1 MKKIIYFVEFI
12 LIYIFFNILYF
23 LPINLVSFIGETL
36 FRLIGPLTKSHK
48 TALNNYKKVF
58 KNLDNKTVSQDIMNS
73 WGNLGKTFIE
83 IAILRKL
90 VSKKNDRIKIVGKE
104 HLTELIKKKEQVIFF
119 GIHQA
124 NWELLVPCLDKI
136 GVKVGA
142 IYRHIN
148 NPFIDRYIL
157 KKRSS
162 ALTNSET
169 FYTPKGEESAREI
182 IKAINDNFSM
192 ILLIDQKDSAGTNV
206 EFLNIRAKTQLG
218 FLKIARKYNLKLI
231 PVQNIREQ
239 INNFSIKFHPP
250 IEIFEKNISDVE
262 AMNKIHGII
271 EKWIIKNPTQ
281 WFWQH
286 NRFG

>member
-1 MKKIIYFVEFI
+1 MKKIIYFFEFI
-12 LIYIFFNILYF
+12 FIYIFFNILYL
-23 LPINLVSFIGETL
+23 LPINLVSLIGETL
-36 FRLIGPLTKSHK
+36 FKLIGPLTKSHK

-58 KNLDNKTVSQDIMNS
+58 KNLDNKIITQDIINS

-83 IAILRKL
+83 ISILNKL
-90 VSKKNDRIKIVGKE
+90 VNKKNNRIKIIGKE
-104 HLTELIKKKEQVIFF
+104 HLTNLIKKEEQVIFF

-136 GVKVGA
+136 GIKVGA

-148 NPFIDRYIL
+148 NPFINNYIL

-162 ALTNSET
+162 SLTNNET
-169 FYTPKGEESAREI
+169 FYTPKGEESARKI
-182 IKAINDNFSM
+182 IKAINEKFSM
-192 ILLIDQKDSAGTNV
+192 ILLIDQKDSAGTKV
-206 EFLNIRAKTQLG
+206 EFLNNSAKTQLG
-218 FLKIARKYNLKLI
+218 FLKIARKYNLKLV
-231 PVQNIREQ
+231 PVQNIREK

-250 IEIFEKNISDVE
+250 IEIFERNISDVE
-262 AMNKIHGII
+262 AINKIHNII